1 MTRAPNADA
10 DGSNTERTRRAVLGT
25 VAGTVVAGTLLG
37 SAAAGTAGAAE
48 PTPADERTGA
58 TARTAHE
65 RTGATTET
73 ATSRRPAVESL
84 TAETDGFLW
93 HSVAADWSVADRDGD
108 LAGVETR
115 LYAGRELLA
124 VEYTDCSGGRA
135 SGTHDLDVGWSE
147 DPTRVVLTVVDET
160 KGTNTAE
167 VTV

>member
-1 MTRAPNADA
+1 MTRASNADA
-10 DGSNTERTRRAVLGT
+10 DGSSTERTRRALLGSA
-25 VAGTVVAGTLLG
+25 AGTVVAGTLLG
-37 SAAAGTAGAAE
+37 SAAVGTAGAADPA
-48 PTPADERTGA
+48 PTDESTR
-58 TARTAHE
+58 
-65 RTGATTET
+65 ATTEA
-73 ATSRRPAVESL
+73 ATSRRPTVESL
-84 TAETDGFLW
+84 TADVDGLLW

-135 SGTHDLDVGWSE
+135 SGTHELDFGWSE

-167 VTV
+167 VRV